1 MAPGSPAGWLRWE
14 RRRVRGAAWA
24 SEPMAEVEGSTSR
37 PGTRTNLPA
46 RRRPRSLCFP
56 PPPEPRARAGPAN
69 PASAHPGPASRR
81 VSLSL
86 PLSSR
91 CPSARRDHVPVL
103 AAAASLRALPRGGR
117 NDRWTHVCRLLPAQ
131 SREARLLRGPAPP
144 PLPLFL
150 RAGPAP
156 APLCLLLGL
165 PTGWSWASTGPVCS
179 WGSPR
184 SWSCTSS
191 GPRLLL
197 GLLPTPAPASGPWT
211 SLSLEWPSPGS
222 ARLLLPV
229 IQDKCH
235 WLGAALSD
243 PQSEGTGLPITIVG
257 CSRAPR
263 SISYHDQVLP

>member
-56 PPPEPRARAGPAN
+56 PPHEPRARGAREPRVRPRGSHVPPRLALA
-69 PASAHPGPASRR
+69 AS
-81 VSLSL
+81 VLSV
-86 PLSSR
+86 
-91 CPSARRDHVPVL
+91 PSARRDHVPVL

-165 PTGWSWASTGPVCS
+165 PTQLVLRQHRPPSAPGTPPHAGSGLGALDFPFPGVAFPWLCKAAPSRHPGQMSLARSSAFRPPV
-179 WGSPR
+179 R
-184 SWSCTSS
+184 RHRAH
-191 GPRLLL
+191 GPRGAFRITTKFCRDFIFGFYHAVLFCCIR
-197 GLLPTPAPASGPWT
+197 
-211 SLSLEWPSPGS
+211 
-222 ARLLLPV
+222 AR
-229 IQDKCH
+229 
-235 WLGAALSD
+235 
-243 PQSEGTGLPITIVG
+243 
-257 CSRAPR
+257 
-263 SISYHDQVLP
+263 

>member
-37 PGTRTNLPA
+37 PGTRTNLPPGVA
-46 RRRPRSLCFP
+46 RGPSASLRPMS
-56 PPPEPRARAGPAN
+56 RARAGPAN
-69 PASAHPGPASRR
+69 PASAHAGPASRR

-131 SREARLLRGPAPP
+131 SREARLLPLRSAPRPGPAPSPAPP
-144 PLPLFL
+144 P
-150 RAGPAP
+150 
-156 APLCLLLGL
+156 C
-165 PTGWSWASTGPVCS
+165 WSCTSTGPVCS

-184 SWSCTSS
+184 GWSCASTGPVCSWDSS
-191 GPRLLL
+191 PRRLRPRGL
-197 GLLPTPAPASGPWT
+197 GLPFPWSGLPLALQGCSFPSSRTNVTGSEQRFPTPSQKAPGC
-211 SLSLEWPSPGS
+211 PSPS
-222 ARLLLPV
+222 
-229 IQDKCH
+229 
-235 WLGAALSD
+235 
-243 PQSEGTGLPITIVG
+243 
-257 CSRAPR
+257 
-263 SISYHDQVLP
+263 

>member
-1 MAPGSPAGWLRWE
+1 MS
-14 RRRVRGAAWA
+14 
-24 SEPMAEVEGSTSR
+24 
-37 PGTRTNLPA
+37 
-46 RRRPRSLCFP
+46 
-56 PPPEPRARAGPAN
+56 RARAGPAN
-69 PASAHPGPASRR
+69 PASAHAGPASRR

-117 NDRWTHVCRLLPAQ
+117 NDRGTHVCRLLPAQ

-144 PLPLFL
+144 PLPRLL
-150 RAGPAP
+150 LAGPAP
-156 APLCLLLGL
+156 AP
-165 PTGWSWASTGPVCS
+165 AAVCS

-184 SWSCTSS
+184 GWSCAST
-191 GPRLLL
+191 GPCLLL

-243 PQSEGTGLPITIVG
+243 PQSEGTGLTGPAEHFVSRPSFAVTTSLG
-257 CSRAPR
+257 STMPSCSTAYELGENEPLPTPHPVCGAPQHLR
-263 SISYHDQVLP
+263 QCLVCVRCQ